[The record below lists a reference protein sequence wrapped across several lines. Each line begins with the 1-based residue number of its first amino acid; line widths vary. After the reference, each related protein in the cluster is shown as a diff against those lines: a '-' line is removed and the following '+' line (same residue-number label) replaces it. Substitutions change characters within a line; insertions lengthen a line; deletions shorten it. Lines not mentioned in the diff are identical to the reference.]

1 MRRAVPAILLLAAI
15 VAFAGEKNFN
25 PPRAYHANTYP
36 ARDAQP
42 LEKVVIAAD
51 PYDMPDK
58 AAPVFVVDY
67 RKAGFLPIH
76 LIISNDGDKP
86 ITFTDLKVEL
96 VTVDRVKIAPAT
108 PDDIYRRIAR
118 LKSRPGDQPKVQVP
132 IPIPRRPKGS
142 ISPEAQEEIAAA
154 KFLAKAVEPHATQA
168 GFLFFDVADIPNP
181 LAGARL
187 FVSGIVN
194 DDGQE
199 LIYFEISMEKYLGYK
214 PPTH

>member
-1 MRRAVPAILLLAAI
+1 MRRLLVLSVFLAVSAYAA
-15 VAFAGEKNFN
+15 KNFN
-25 PPRAYHANTYP
+25 PPKAYHANTYP

-42 LEKVVIAAD
+42 LEKVVVAAD

-67 RKAGFLPIH
+67 RSADFLPIH

-96 VTVDRVKIAPAT
+96 VTVDKVKIEPAT

-142 ISPEAQEEIAAA
+142 VSQEAQEEINAA
-154 KFLAKAVEPHATQA
+154 KFLARAVEPHGTQA
-168 GFLFFDVADIPNP
+168 GFLFFDVRDLPNP

-199 LIYFEISMEKYLGYK
+199 LIYFEIPMEKYLSYK
-214 PPTH
+214 PPAH